1 METVWG
7 KLIIFFEDPF
17 WVGVFQRVSEGEL
30 TACKVTFGGQPR
42 DQEIYQFVLDH
53 YAALRY
59 SPGVAA
65 EQKPQA
71 KNPKRRQRQ
80 VRKET
85 RPTGTGTKSQ
95 QALQLQREAGKE
107 SRKAAARENQEA
119 EKERRFALRQEK
131 KREKRRGR

>member
-17 WVGVFQRVSEGEL
+17 WVGIFQRVSEGEL
-30 TACKVTFGGQPR
+30 TACKVTFGGEPR
-42 DQEIYQFVLDH
+42 DQEVYQFVLDH

-119 EKERRFALRQEK
+119 V
-131 KREKRRGR
+131 